1 MRSASARRTVLA
13 AAEHPDGVGG
23 PGADERRGEA
33 DLREGVVRLRVV
45 RRAALVDGKLQVD
58 APLLRTNLRLGD
70 GVEIVGPPLWAE
82 RALEEVER
90 VARRR
95 GTVEHGD
102 AHDLLVLLLS
112 VAMRRRSP

>member
-13 AAEHPDGVGG
+13 AAEHPDGIGG

-70 GVEIVGPPLWAE
+70 RVEIVGPPLWAE
-82 RALEEVER
+82 WALKEVER

-95 GTVEHGD
+95 GTIEDRD
-102 AHDLLVLLLS
+102 AHDLLVLLFS
-112 VAMRRRSP
+112 VAL